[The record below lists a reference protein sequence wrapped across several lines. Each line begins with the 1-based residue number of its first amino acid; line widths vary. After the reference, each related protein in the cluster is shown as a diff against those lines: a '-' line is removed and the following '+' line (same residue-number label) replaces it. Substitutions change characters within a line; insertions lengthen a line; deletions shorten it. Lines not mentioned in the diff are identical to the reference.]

1 MPKSEKESN
10 EGKSG
15 LLFIVHLKLSED
27 LLENLKCLGV
37 K

>member
-10 EGKSG
+10 EGKSV
-15 LLFIVHLKLSED
+15 LLFIVRLKLSED
-27 LLENLKCLGV
+27 LLENLKFLGV